1 MKKAVVTFLFSIVL
15 SAAAVQAGAQSFSDL
30 GTWSSI
36 QLVKSFG
43 APYAMARLEHRSYD
57 NIGATECW
65 FAMGGAG
72 YNFNSWL
79 KGDLS
84 YEYWSIPSAGDL
96 VQHKAVLSFTE
107 TLKREGLAVA
117 VREKYELAYNPAA
130 ESSSNTLRMRMR
142 GQYKA
147 PDSIFTPYLMYEWF
161 SSLDGKGWVRS
172 LHYAGTEISLGAGHA
187 LDFFY
192 MYHLYDK
199 AGLTGACHVLGVG
212 YNFVF

>member
-1 MKKAVVTFLFSIVL
+1 MKKVLVTVL
-15 SAAAVQAGAQSFSDL
+15 SILAISAAQASAQTSSDL

-43 APYAMARLEHRSYD
+43 APYAMARLEHRSFD
-57 NIGATECW
+57 HVRGTECW
-65 FAMGGAG
+65 FAMAGGG
-72 YNFNSWL
+72 YNFNNWL

-84 YEYWSIPSAGDL
+84 YEYWRIPSAGDM
-96 VQHKAVLSFTE
+96 VQHKAVLSLTE
-107 TLKREGLAVA
+107 TFKREGLALA
-117 VREKYELAYNPAA
+117 LREKYELAYNPGAD
-130 ESSSNTLRMRMR
+130 SFSHTLRTRLR

-147 PDSIFTPYLMYEWF
+147 QDSIFTPYLMYEFF
-161 SSLDGKGWVRS
+161 SNISNGKWVRS
-172 LHYAGTEISLGAGHA
+172 LHYAGTEISLGGGHS

-199 AGLTGACHVLGVG
+199 GGLTAACHVLGAG

>member
-1 MKKAVVTFLFSIVL
+1 MKKALATLLSVL
-15 SAAAVQAGAQSFSDL
+15 ALCTAQAAAQSASDL

-43 APYAMARLEHRSYD
+43 VPYAMARLEHRSYD
-57 NIGATECW
+57 RISGTECW
-65 FAMGGAG
+65 FAMAGGG

-84 YEYWSIPSAGDL
+84 YEYWSIPAAGDL
-96 VQHKAVLSFTE
+96 VQHKAVLSLTE
-107 TLKREGLAVA
+107 TLKREGLAIA
-117 VREKYELAYNPAA
+117 LREKYELAYEPGAK
-130 ESSSNTLRMRMR
+130 SFSNTLRTRLR

-147 PDSIFTPYLMYEWF
+147 PGSIFTPYLMFEFF
-161 SSLDGKGWVRS
+161 SSFDNGKWVRS
-172 LHYAGTEISLGAGHA
+172 LHYAGTEISLGAGHS

-199 AGLTGACHVLGVG
+199 GGLTAACHLMGFG
-212 YNFVF
+212 YTFVF

>member
-1 MKKAVVTFLFSIVL
+1 MKRTILTLASAFLLFSL
-15 SAAAVQAGAQSFSDL
+15 SGNAQSVSDF

-57 NIGATECW
+57 NVRGTECW
-65 FAMGGAG
+65 FAMAGGG

-84 YEYWSIPSAGDL
+84 YEYWSIPSAGDM
-96 VQHKAVLSFTE
+96 VQHKAVLSLTE
-107 TLKREGLAVA
+107 TLKREGLAIA
-117 VREKYELAYNPAA
+117 LREKYELAYNPDAD
-130 ESSSNTLRMRMR
+130 SFSNTLRTRFR

-147 PDSIFTPYLMYEWF
+147 PESIFTPYLMYEFF
-161 SSLDGKGWVRS
+161 SSFDTGKWVRS
-172 LHYAGTEISLGAGHA
+172 LHYAGTEISLGHGHS

-192 MYHLYDK
+192 MYHLYDR
-199 AGLTGACHVLGVG
+199 GGQTYACHLLGAG
-212 YNFVF
+212 YNYVF